1 MLAARA
7 VRLGIGAGGTAKT
20 PPRRGRKANGVPG
33 TPPRKRL
40 TGRGCPAR
48 GRGQT
53 PRRRKKRRRAA
64 PAGRAA
70 AFAVIWLYGRQ
81 LPYGRS
87 SSFSRLCQTFCTS
100 SLSSSASSSLPILV
114 SWSGS
119 VSVVVVVGTMATS
132 ADKNS

>member
-1 MLAARA
+1 MQKIRWPGAKAAPGQKAPGRGAKTLPAAAKNAAAQPLRA
-7 VRLGIGAGGTAKT
+7 VR
-20 PPRRGRKANGVPG
+20 RR
-33 TPPRKRL
+33 
-40 TGRGCPAR
+40 
-48 GRGQT
+48 
-53 PRRRKKRRRAA
+53 
-64 PAGRAA
+64 
-70 AFAVIWLYGRQ
+70 FALIWLYGRQ